1 MNFPRT
7 ALLKNI
13 GLLAVTAA
21 ALSACTTARTGPVE
35 VTRFHQPATAARLG
49 QSTIFIETAA
59 GVEMGALELA
69 PYKEAVAREL
79 VKMGYRETS
88 REQAAQFAQV
98 SVDRFVSEPQARQGP
113 VSVGVG
119 GSTGGYRSGV
129 GLGIGINLGG
139 NKSAQEVSTQ
149 LAVSIRNAAS
159 GDALWEGR
167 ANFSV
172 LDGSPL
178 ADGRANAAAM
188 ADALFREFPGNSG
201 ETVSV
206 KVNPK

>member
-1 MNFPRT
+1 M
-7 ALLKNI
+7 
-13 GLLAVTAA
+13 AVTAV

-35 VTRFHQPATAARLG
+35 VTRFHQPATVTQLG
-49 QSTIFIETAA
+49 QATIFIETAD

-88 REQAAQFAQV
+88 REQAAQIAQV
-98 SVDRFVSEPQARQGP
+98 SLERFVSEPAPKQSP

-139 NKSAQEVSTQ
+139 NKSSQEVGTQ
-149 LAVSIRNAAS
+149 LAVRIRNAAS

-172 LDGSPL
+172 STASPL
-178 ADGRANAAAM
+178 ADGQANAAAI
-188 ADALFREFPGNSG
+188 ADAMFREFPGNSG
-201 ETVSV
+201 ETVAV
-206 KVNPK
+206 KVSPK

>member
-1 MNFPRT
+1 MKFPR
-7 ALLKNI
+7 I
-13 GLLAVTAA
+13 VLLAVTTA

-35 VTRFHQPATAARLG
+35 VTRFHQPATAAKLG
-49 QSTIFIETAA
+49 QTTIFIETASD
-59 GVEMGALELA
+59 VDMGMLELA
-69 PYKEAVAREL
+69 PYKEAIAREL
-79 VKMGYRETS
+79 TQLGYRETS
-88 REQAAQFAQV
+88 RDQAAQIAQV
-98 SVDRFVSEPQARQGP
+98 SLERFVSEPQPKESP

-139 NKSAQEVSTQ
+139 NKSAQEVGTQ
-149 LAVSIRNAAS
+149 LAVSIREAAS

-172 LDGSPL
+172 STESPL
-178 ADGRANAAAM
+178 ADSEANASAI

-201 ETVSV
+201 ETVEVEVST
-206 KVNPK
+206 K